1 MEEKLSPIEV
11 DTKVMAV
18 INSCLT
24 FEQTLVAKEM
34 IINHYKI
41 YNDNIAYNLFLF
53 YLNKKRKEFHG

>member
-24 FEQTLVAKEM
+24 FEQTLVAKAM
-34 IINHYKI
+34 ITNHYRI
-41 YNDNIAYNLFLF
+41 YNDDIAYNLFLF
-53 YLNKKRKEFHG
+53 YLNKKRNEI